1 MNLQWG
7 FPRVPVKAP
16 QVAGGH
22 VDFGPTEGDSGDP
35 PFEGASLW
43 RSPPSGFG
51 VSEYTLS
58 DETEGR

>member
-1 MNLQWG
+1 M
-7 FPRVPVKAP
+7 PVKAP

-58 DETEGR
+58 DETEDT